1 MTASQGKGNGK
12 GKGKS
17 PACARV
23 RLGALGLAL
32 GLGLGAA
39 RPAAAPQVRVAV
51 LPDTCTIG
59 DVVRAAVWIELPA
72 GFKVAFPD
80 SLPIADTLENAGKRQ
95 LQVQARPDGGMTV
108 AAAFPLTPWRTGDH
122 PVPVVRM
129 RVVGPGRDTIIEAHL
144 PGLHVRSVLPV
155 DTAKQK
161 PKPPAGVV
169 GPDRLLWPYIL
180 AALLALLLLA
190 LLAWWLWRR
199 LHRPPVVIVAPEE
212 VLTPRERALRELD
225 RARAA
230 GLVETG
236 ETKLFYSRSTE
247 AVRQYLD
254 ALGPAWGADR
264 TTSELIPRL
273 RSVDL
278 GTAAALARLL
288 DRADLVKFARLR
300 PSQGEALSDWAALR
314 EWVEKFP
321 EPQPALE
328 AAASEKKEAVAA

>member
-1 MTASQGKGNGK
+1 MTTSRGK
-12 GKGKS
+12 GKGKGEGKA
-17 PACARV
+17 PAGARV
-23 RLGALGLAL
+23 RLAALAL
-32 GLGLGAA
+32 AA
-39 RPAAAPQVRVAV
+39 TSAFAATPAAAQQVRTAV
-51 LPDTCTIG
+51 LPDTATVG
-59 DVVRAAVWIELPA
+59 DVVRAAVWIDLLP

-95 LQVQARPDGGMTV
+95 LQERPRPNGGVTV
-108 AAAFPLTPWRTGDH
+108 AAVFPVTPWRTGDH
-122 PVPVVRM
+122 PLPVVLLH
-129 RVVGPGRDTIIEAHL
+129 VIGPGRDTLIAARL
-144 PGLHVRSVLPV
+144 PGLHVRSVLPA
-155 DTAKQK
+155 DTSKQK

-180 AALLALLLLA
+180 AALLALLILA
-190 LLAWWLWRR
+190 LLARWLWRR
-199 LHRPPVVIVAPEE
+199 LRRPPVVIVAPEE

-236 ETKLFYSRSTE
+236 EMKHFYTRSTI

-254 ALGPAWGADR
+254 ALSPAWGADR

-278 GTAAALARLL
+278 GVAAALARLL

-300 PSQGEALSDWAALR
+300 PAQGEALSDWSALR
-314 EWVEKFP
+314 EWVEHFP
-321 EPQPALE
+321 EPEPAEPE
-328 AAASEKKEAVAA
+328 AGAARKEAVAA

>member
-1 MTASQGKGNGK
+1 MRASQGKGKGNGK
-12 GKGKS
+12 GKYA
-17 PACARV
+17 ACAQV
-23 RLGALGLAL
+23 RRAALAFAALLTLGAT
-32 GLGLGAA
+32 
-39 RPAAAPQVRVAV
+39 PAAAQLVRTAV
-51 LPDTCTIG
+51 LPDSATIG
-59 DVVRAAVWIELPA
+59 DVVRVAVWIDLSA
-72 GFKVAFPD
+72 GFNVAFPD
-80 SLPIADTLENAGKRQ
+80 SLPIADTLENAGKPQ
-95 LQVQARPDGGMTV
+95 LEERPRPNGGVSV
-108 AAAFPLTPWRTGDH
+108 AAVYLVTPWRTGDH
-122 PVPVVRM
+122 PLPVIRM
-129 RVVGPGRDTIIEAHL
+129 RVVGPGRDTIIEAHI
-144 PGLHVRSVLPV
+144 PGLHVRSVLPA

-180 AALLALLLLA
+180 AALLALLILV

-236 ETKLFYSRSTE
+236 ETKLFYSRSTD

-254 ALGPAWGADR
+254 TLGPAWGADR

-278 GTAAALARLL
+278 GIAAALARLL

-300 PSQGEALSDWAALR
+300 PAQGEALSDWGALR
-314 EWVEKFP
+314 EWVERFP
-321 EPQPALE
+321 EPEVAE
-328 AAASEKKEAVAA
+328 AEAERRKEAVAA